1 MYLCPT
7 YSVFSQ
13 LSSLQGGETF
23 LPFIQNLVLS
33 DATEIIF
40 RNASLA
46 QVIKKKTK
54 KKKQKPHI
62 VPYFLFQIAG
72 DRQSTLC
79 LNAPFPT
86 GGQFLHNAPLKSH
99 LFTQLHTDG

>member
-46 QVIKKKTK
+46 QVIKKQK
-54 KKKQKPHI
+54 KKTHCS
-62 VPYFLFQIAG
+62 YFLFQIAG

-79 LNAPFPT
+79 LNASFPT